1 MAVSVDLTTLPNY
14 KVLLEGNTYKIY
26 CKAMATGFKDSNM
39 SGVVRYTVPKTSKII
54 ERGTYKW
61 IDNPNITV
69 DGQTDFALISNGEPY
84 TMVRTHAGVEGN
96 YISYTDASN
105 TVTGYFIGHG
115 WGIHSLN
122 NGEWSSMAEE
132 PAYQIITLEDDIE
145 VPAGFYDWAITGGNL
160 IKYEPET
167 WLLNETIDETELNST
182 IYFVSNDIRMKQI
195 IRTYISEDEN
205 SLKYIE
211 SQVTASPTEYEVYS
225 QNQWTN
231 ESYRTIVFDN
241 LVTDE
246 TLLAWI
252 EANGTR
258 Q

>member
-1 MAVSVDLTTLPNY
+1 MVVSIDLTTLPNY
-14 KVLLEGNTYKIY
+14 KVLLEGKTYKIS

-39 SGVVRYTVPKTSKII
+39 SDVVRYTVPKTSKII
-54 ERGTYKW
+54 ERGIYKW
-61 IDNPNITV
+61 IENPNITV
-69 DGQTDFALISNGEPY
+69 DSQTDFALTSNGEPY

-115 WGIHSLN
+115 WGVHSLN

-132 PAYQIITLEDDIE
+132 LAYQIITLEDDIE
-145 VPAGFYDWAITGGNL
+145 VPVDFYDWAITGGNL
-160 IKYEPET
+160 VKYEPET

-182 IYFVSNDIRMKQI
+182 IYFVSNNVRMKQI
-195 IRTYISEDEN
+195 IRTYTSEDEN

-211 SQVTASPTEYEVYS
+211 SQVTASPNEYEVYG
-225 QNQWTN
+225 QNQWMN
-231 ESYRTIVFDN
+231 EAYRTIVFDN
-241 LVTDE
+241 PVTDE
-246 TLLAWI
+246 TLLAWL
-252 EANGTR
+252 ETNGTR